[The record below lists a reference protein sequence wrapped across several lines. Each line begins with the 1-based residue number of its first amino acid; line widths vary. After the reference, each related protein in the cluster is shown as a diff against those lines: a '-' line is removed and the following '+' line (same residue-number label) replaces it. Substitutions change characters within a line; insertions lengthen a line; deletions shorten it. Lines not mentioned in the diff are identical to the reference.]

1 MKNIQPGQERI
12 VEIMSRAVELSKAT
26 MPTPSQ
32 LPERLEVDKDGNIE
46 AEGYDLFAI
55 LPFTPTPL
63 TREICHRYNTYPTL
77 LQELEE
83 LRKALRRVME
93 IDGPGLDLSPCG
105 SCYDVAKQALS
116 MTQK

>member
-1 MKNIQPGQERI
+1 MKKKPWKRDYNEALD
-12 VEIMSRAVELSKAT
+12 AVT

-32 LPERLEVDKDGNIE
+32 LPERLRMDDRGRFRNLYTNE
-46 AEGYDLFAI
+46 ALRIIGENNVALKLEMI
-55 LPFTPTPL
+55 S
-63 TREICHRYNTYPTL
+63 RYNSHPTL